1 LENSGPFGAKGIGE
15 VVCSPITP
23 AITNAIGNAV
33 GIRITKIPVTSE
45 DIYNLIKKSDLQSS
59 TREAL

>member
-1 LENSGPFGAKGIGE
+1 MTS
-15 VVCSPITP
+15 CSPITP